1 MTSSYDSGTRN
12 IDIDVSTHSTSL
24 ASILELSSART
35 RSTLPLETL
44 VFGIL
49 VPVTSYFFLMFTPG
63 TYLDTPGTYLDTY
76 RTYLDITGPITCY
89 LMLYK
94 AAQLTEDAESQL
106 DRRTIFSVLVYNN
119 ISILLQAT
127 LIITKY

>member
-1 MTSSYDSGTRN
+1 
-12 IDIDVSTHSTSL
+12 
-24 ASILELSSART
+24 
-35 RSTLPLETL
+35 
-44 VFGIL
+44 
-49 VPVTSYFFLMFTPG
+49 MFTPG